1 MKLIVKTFELDIGGL
16 IPNQS
21 HKLCFALAIT
31 PRSRPTDRAEFDI
44 FKVTK
49 GMLNMIWSL

>member
-21 HKLCFALAIT
+21 HKLCFALAIS
-31 PRSRPTDRAEFDI
+31 PISRPTDRAEFDI